1 MEGCHMQAYR
11 VETTVAPDGS
21 VVIRQLPLTAGDVVE
36 VIVLVQ
42 ESKKEAKKNY
52 PLKGTPVTYHNPTEP
67 VAEDEWNML
76 P

>member
-1 MEGCHMQAYR
+1 MQAYR

-21 VVIRQLPLTAGDVVE
+21 VVIRQLPVNPGDVVE

-42 ESKKEAKKNY
+42 ERKKTPQQRY
-52 PLKGTPVTYHNPTEP
+52 PLQGTPITYHNPTEP
-67 VAEDEWNML
+67 VAEDEWKAL

>member
-1 MEGCHMQAYR
+1 MQAYR

-21 VVIRQLPLTAGDVVE
+21 VVIRQLPLTPGNVVE

-42 ESKKEAKKNY
+42 EPKKEAKKNY
-52 PLKGTPVTYHNPTEP
+52 PLKGIPITYHNPTEP

>member
-1 MEGCHMQAYR
+1 MQAYR

-36 VIVLVQ
+36 VIVLVH
-42 ESKKEAKKNY
+42 EHTKEVKKY
-52 PLKGTPVTYHNPTEP
+52 PLKGTPITYHNPTEP